1 MTENTE
7 KILRFDKFRRI
18 EHVLLIVSFT
28 TLAITGLIQKYPNNP
43 VSLGLV
49 TLLGGIPFVRIIHRI
64 AAVMFLLEA
73 VYHFVVMGYILFVQ
87 RKKPTMAPGPKDAVD
102 AIQATAH
109 NLGLRKQA
117 PKMGR
122 YNFSEKAEYWAL
134 IWGLFMMGLTGLM
147 LWNPIFTS
155 KFLPGQFIPA
165 AKVAHGLEAVLAV
178 LAIIL
183 WHFYHV
189 HIKHWNW
196 SMIRGTISREEMEEE
211 HTLEL
216 EEIEKGEPVALPDA
230 KVLANRKK
238 IFYPFAALA
247 TLILVALIV
256 AFVTFEETAITTVPP
271 LPEQGEVFV
280 PQTPTPMPT
289 KAPTATPGP
298 QAELPS
304 GPLTYSTGIGDIFVE
319 RCGGCHGA
327 MGGLSVKTYDD
338 LMKGGKTGP
347 VVIAG
352 DANTSLVIT
361 KLADGKHP
369 GIFEPAE
376 LAKIIEWINAGATK

>member
-7 KILRFDKFRRI
+7 KILRFDKLRRL

-28 TLAITGLIQKYPNNP
+28 TLAITGLIQKYPNNA

-73 VYHFVVMGYILFVQ
+73 VYHFVMMGYILFVQ

-102 AIQATAH
+102 AVQATAY
-109 NLGLRKQA
+109 NLGLRKEA

-122 YNFSEKAEYWAL
+122 YNFAEKAEYWAL
-134 IWGLFMMGLTGLM
+134 IWGLVMMGLTGLM

-155 KFLPGQFIPA
+155 KILPGQFIPA

-216 EEIEKGEPVALPDA
+216 EEIEKGQPVALPDA
-230 KVLANRKK
+230 KVVAKRKK
-238 IFYPFAALA
+238 IFYPFAAL
-247 TLILVALIV
+247 TTIILVALIV
-256 AFVTFEETAITTVPP
+256 AFVTFEDTAI
-271 LPEQGEVFV
+271 
-280 PQTPTPMPT
+280 
-289 KAPTATPGP
+289 K
-298 QAELPS
+298 
-304 GPLTYSTGIGDIFVE
+304 
-319 RCGGCHGA
+319 
-327 MGGLSVKTYDD
+327 
-338 LMKGGKTGP
+338 
-347 VVIAG
+347 
-352 DANTSLVIT
+352 
-361 KLADGKHP
+361 
-369 GIFEPAE
+369 
-376 LAKIIEWINAGATK
+376 